1 MRSLSDTRSLVDT
14 RFFDTQS
21 LFGQD
26 LIIIGVQFH
35 AINHVDDKRTPN
47 VVHEELSD
55 LVDSDKAVQLNELV
69 ATNEAVYELGKL
81 AVAIDLYLAVHF
93 YLPYRGRA
101 RQ

>member
-1 MRSLSDTRSLVDT
+1 
-14 RFFDTQS
+14 
-21 LFGQD
+21 
-26 LIIIGVQFH
+26 LIIIGGQFH
-35 AINHVDDKRTPN
+35 AIDHVDKKRTPN

-55 LVDSDKAVQLNELV
+55 LVDSDKAFQLNELV

-81 AVAIDLYLAVHF
+81 AVAIDLYLTIHF